1 MGQLTRLFVISR
13 IFFMGFLIS
22 GAAMAET
29 SPIEAVS
36 AAISRTG
43 AAPDDYVAQTIQAA
57 LEPLSSAFP
66 PLLTSRGHQ
75 RVDPSRVVMDFYM
88 HRGYRSAWANDND
101 VIQLL
106 KSLSETRADGLDP
119 ADFHIDELAN
129 ARASMQAAEPTVAQ
143 RAAFDIAA
151 TRTFITALLQLRR
164 GKVDPSRLDIHWN
177 FDPVGADPRGDM
189 NNLFAALDAHDV
201 ARAFAQAPPQEA
213 VYRSL
218 RVGLAQ
224 LRKVRDAGG
233 WPKIAEGQSLKPG
246 MDDASVAQLRARL
259 VVGGY
264 LAPSKKQRTDYDDSV
279 TAAVKKYQTEQ
290 YLGADGVAGAA
301 TLAALNVPV
310 EARIDQV
317 RVNME
322 RARWLLFKLQG
333 TFVIVDIA
341 GYKVALYRDGKAIW
355 RSRVQ
360 VGKPFRSTPVF
371 QSEITYVTF
380 NPTWTVPPTILV
392 KDMLPKIQRDP
403 GYLAANRIRAL
414 DREGN
419 VLDPSTV
426 DWDNAR
432 GITLRQDAGPDNS
445 LGQVVIRFPN
455 EYSIYLHDT
464 PHRELFAQSRRA
476 TSSGCIRVEN
486 PLQLVEL
493 LFNDPVRWNSAGIQ
507 AQLANGKT
515 ENIRLPVKVP
525 VLLAYWTVDLSNDG
539 RVMFKPDV
547 YGYDSAVLRGLNLP
561 SELPVLDVRRAG
573 TSAVATGQ
581 NRQWP

>member
-13 IFFMGFLIS
+13 VFFMGFLIS
-22 GAAMAET
+22 GAAIAET
-29 SPIEAVS
+29 SPIEPLSPVIRLA
-36 AAISRTG
+36 G
-43 AAPDDYVAQTIQAA
+43 ATADDIVGQEIQATLA
-57 LEPLSSAFP
+57 PLSTAFP
-66 PLLTSRGHQ
+66 PLLTSPGHQ
-75 RVDPSRVVMDFYM
+75 RVDPNRVIMDFYM
-88 HRGYRSAWANDND
+88 HRGYRAAWENDSD

-106 KSLSETRADGLDP
+106 KSLSDTQADGLDP
-119 ADFHIDELAN
+119 ADFHIDQLAA
-129 ARASMQAAEPTVAQ
+129 ARASMQATTPTTAQ
-143 RAAFDIAA
+143 RANFDIAA

-177 FDPVGADPRGDM
+177 FDPVGIDPREDM
-189 NNLFAALDAHDV
+189 NNFFAALDAHDV
-201 ARAFAQAPPQEA
+201 ARAFAQAPPQET

-218 RVGLAQ
+218 RQGLAQ
-224 LRKVRDAGG
+224 LRRIRDMGG

-246 MDDASVAQLRARL
+246 MDDAAVAQLRARL
-259 VVGGY
+259 TVGGY
-264 LAPSKKQRTDYDDSV
+264 LAPQTKRRTDYDAAV
-279 TAAVKKYQTEQ
+279 TAAVKKYQAEQ
-290 YLGADGVAGAA
+290 YLGADGVAGAT

-322 RARWLLFKLQG
+322 RARWLLYKLQG

-392 KDMLPKIQRDP
+392 KDMLPKIQSNP
-403 GYLAANRIRAL
+403 GYLAANRIRVI

-426 DWDNAR
+426 DWSNPR
-432 GITLRQDAGPDNS
+432 GLTLRQDAGPDNS

-455 EYSIYLHDT
+455 EYAIYLHDT
-464 PHRELFAQSRRA
+464 PHRELFAKSVRA

-539 RVMFKPDV
+539 RVVFKPDV
-547 YGYDSAVLRGLNLP
+547 YGYDSAVLRSLNLP
-561 SELPVLDVRRAG
+561 SALPVLDVRRAEFP
-573 TSAVATGQ
+573 AVATGE
-581 NRQWP
+581 NRQ